1 MLEEIYIYFIL
12 FLLVIL
18 QSIAG
23 VGVLVVGTPTFLI
36 FNYGIVE
43 ILSMLLPISILTS
56 FINLLIFLFYKKNN
70 HLTIDKEYKIL
81 FYSLCFPS
89 IIIGLIILKNFKNYF
104 NFGYLVSF
112 IIFFSILATNY
123 KKFFFIIN
131 KKIKI
136 IFLIF
141 TGIIHGLTN
150 AGGTLLS
157 LFLSSYLNK
166 DQSRYN
172 ITYFYFFL
180 ATFQYII
187 FYIVFEKKLY
197 NFDIFLLIPI
207 LLLGVSIG
215 NFVANYFKNTSFRVL
230 INLLS
235 LIVCF
240 VLLIKS

>member
-1 MLEEIYIYFIL
+1 MLEEIYIYFIF

-43 ILSMLLPISILTS
+43 VLSMLLPVSILTS
-56 FINLLIFLFYKKNN
+56 FSNLLIFTIYNKNSE
-70 HLTIDKEYKIL
+70 LIIDKEYKIL
-81 FYSLCFPS
+81 FYSICFPS
-89 IIIGLIILKNFKNYF
+89 IIIGLIILKNFENHF
-104 NFGYLVSF
+104 NFSYLVSF
-112 IIFFSILATNY
+112 IIFLSILVTNY
-123 KKFFFIIN
+123 KKFLSIIN

-136 IFLIF
+136 IFLFI
-141 TGIIHGLTN
+141 TGIIHGFTN

-157 LFLSSYLNK
+157 LFLSSYLKK

-180 ATFQYII
+180 ATFQYIV
-187 FYIVFEKKLY
+187 FFIVFEKELY
-197 NFDIFLLIPI
+197 NYNLVLLIPI
-207 LLLGVSIG
+207 LLIGVTVG
-215 NFVANYFKNTSFRVL
+215 NIVENYFKDTSFRIL

-235 LIVCF
+235 LIVCL
-240 VLLIKS
+240 VLLIKN